1 MYISNPLNK
10 ISDECKFIN
19 GKIARWIER
28 DKFSQI
34 IFLYFWS
41 EERQVGLRFENFPQ
55 PWSRHRLQ
63 SRWISRGS
71 RIETRKIEIR
81 AAPLAGYVK
90 LEGSKAHRIEFLAG
104 IPFYAGI
111 AASQTI
117 RFGSR
122 RFILP
127 SPRTNNF
134 PRSPKTYREIKYHIL
149 SLTYVSSQKRN
160 LSRVLRERVIF
171 LTEIIFF
178 PTLSLLSM
186 HHRLV
191 SSV

>member
-1 MYISNPLNK
+1 MGKLHDESNE
-10 ISDECKFIN
+10 I
-19 GKIARWIER
+19 
-28 DKFSQI
+28 
-34 IFLYFWS
+34 
-41 EERQVGLRFENFPQ
+41 NFPRLFSFTFDRKNVKLVFASKIF
-55 PWSRHRLQ
+55 PSSRHRLQ

-178 PTLSLLSM
+178 PTLSQLSM